1 MHEIPTNKN
10 DVVVHNHSNIDHF
23 DKSPA
28 TRAILKKRSNNSKGS
43 NQYSYE
49 KSLTPYSIRYAL
61 AKSVLDQGKTITEA
75 VRYSGLCKETVSRI
89 KHGVIKLADEVVASI
104 KAHESRKLA
113 YLGNHILDSI
123 NDKDIEKSSLL
134 QKVTASSILIDKRR
148 LLDNQSTSNVSVI
161 SALESMSNMESS
173 HDEILNKLKAITV
186 DNQAITSANNNVESS

>member
-1 MHEIPTNKN
+1 MQEIPTNQQKIVAN
-10 DVVVHNHSNIDHF
+10 NHSNIDHF

-28 TRAILKKRSNNSKGS
+28 TKAILKKRSNNAKGS

-89 KHGVIKLADEVVASI
+89 KHGVIKLADEVVANI
-104 KAHESRKLA
+104 KQHESRKLA

-123 NDKDIEKSSLL
+123 NEKDIEKSSLL

-186 DNQAITSANNNVESS
+186 DNQLDTSAKNSEIIP

>member
-1 MHEIPTNKN
+1 MQKISTSINEESSAKN
-10 DVVVHNHSNIDHF
+10 STIDHF
-23 DKSPA
+23 EKSPA
-28 TRAILKKRSNNSKGS
+28 TKALLKKRTNNHKGN
-43 NQYSYE
+43 NQWSYE
-49 KSLTPYSIRYAL
+49 KSLTPYSIKYSL
-61 AKSVLDQGKTITEA
+61 AKSLLDDGKTLKQAAE
-75 VRYSGLCKETVSRI
+75 YSGLCVATVHKI
-89 KHGVIKLADEVVASI
+89 KHGVIKLADKVVEGI

-123 NDKDIEKSSLL
+123 NEKDIEKSSLL

-186 DNQAITSANNNVESS
+186 DNQLDTSAKNNEIIP

>member
-1 MHEIPTNKN
+1 MQEIPTNQQKI
-10 DVVVHNHSNIDHF
+10 VEHNPSSIDHF

-28 TRAILKKRSNNSKGS
+28 TKAILKKRSNNAKGS

-89 KHGVIKLADEVVASI
+89 KHGVIKLADEVVANI
-104 KAHESRKLA
+104 KQHESRKLA

-123 NDKDIEKSSLL
+123 NEKDIEKSSLL

-186 DNQAITSANNNVESS
+186 DNQLDTSAKNNEIIP